1 LNTIVMRKLFGVFLL
16 VALATTH
23 ALSQSDFSSQ
33 YLLKLRGGALYNG
46 DLSMGCGSRI
56 DIYVIYQNNQRVQVY
71 GGQHG
76 GGMHSFAID
85 LTFESKNKIKTIV
98 CYGRAYRQGNAFQSC
113 GRRKLG
119 EGNGL
124 IELDTTR
131 NYPCLNQKYLGKF
144 PFYDRR
150 SEVNVEIIP
159 FSKSSVKL
167 VIDSDL
173 RNNSNEDLAND
184 PAIDPNDPAGLRM
197 SPHKTDFRYSIT
209 GVSPQGTTQLLA
221 ETFDGY
227 AEIGPE
233 PIVRQTTL
241 YEGAWKKPTSINVSA
256 SGNAWLGQYF
266 TDENGYTYFIPMYAR
281 PAATSQNIPLPDFPV
296 PGTVTVP
303 YVLFPGA
310 TTSQLRLT
318 TTTYGMPLK
327 YGPDDTNI
335 LPYDTRV
342 TVLAPAWNPASFYH
356 WVYSLDGVNWKDF
369 PPQFQ
374 GKHRLQISGY
384 DLEGEEFMKHPVAN
398 RFIKLIIDCN
408 GGESSTLTL
417 SGRISAPHIT
427 SVAPMPDRCFDKPRD
442 GAFTI
447 AFHRPLLVDENGNRE
462 RLTILVRDLAPS
474 NTNPPDQ
481 VIDVTLDAQNSF
493 TWPRRLQSDRKYEIT
508 LLDTY
513 LGTFGYTGDRTYHY
527 ANVELIRPQ
536 PVSSVVTAED
546 VHCYGGTDGKMNLQ
560 ALGGV
565 GNFIFDYVVAG
576 TEDSLHL
583 SVGVDTEA
591 VLSLLPPATYYVR
604 LRDGNRCMDQNG
616 VKTMVIHQPDA
627 ALRMGYS
634 AITHPLGYGYED
646 GYIET
651 ILTGGTAYPDKHY
664 TTEWYNPTDLVSDV
678 FYNNAPLSEGYKA
691 NLDSIGDGSY
701 ILKAYDSQYALAH
714 PDHRAGCY
722 VESEIFR
729 VIQPPPIVV
738 AIREYHYVT
747 CNGFDDGELLASA
760 QGGVKMTG
768 PLPYQYEWLLVEG
781 DVTRPVNQ
789 ADSIAIAL
797 RSGTYRIRITD
808 KNRVQKLSSP
818 FFLVQPDVL
827 AAQITGTPVRC
838 DSGADGTALATVQGG
853 TLPYVYEWSDGT
865 TLPQTGNLA
874 AGTYFVFVA
883 DVRGC
888 TTTTSGKV
896 ASPFPIQ
903 VDSVLRAPQ
912 CFGYDNGA
920 IDLTVTDGTAP
931 YRYAWS
937 TGAITEDMAGLREGT
952 YEVVITDGNNCKS
965 VHTYTLVDP
974 APIVIDLGQTRFLC
988 NSQDYKADASL
999 NDQAAQYQWTGPAGF
1014 TATTGIITITEAGT
1028 YHVLA
1033 TDANGC
1039 TGEDEL
1045 VVQRQ
1050 TLDINAEFV
1059 VSTQGFSATDVTLLN
1074 ISSTPSDS
1082 VQWWTSNPLVEQFSL
1097 REDNKAIV
1105 TFSEE
1110 GVYTL
1115 YMKAYRQG
1123 CEAIFSKTITV
1134 LGTSFVVNPPTAT
1147 SFIETFTAS
1156 PVPSNGPFT
1165 VTVKMKELSRIQLR
1179 LIALGDNRIVDEHT
1193 AQGSNEY
1200 VLPYTVNLAAGTY
1213 LLLLE
1218 SANGNAL
1225 LKVVI
1230 Q

>member
-1 LNTIVMRKLFGVFLL
+1 MKKLFVAFLL

-23 ALSQSDFSSQ
+23 ALSQRDFSSQ
-33 YLLKLRGGALYNG
+33 YLLRLRGGALYNG

-56 DIYVIYQNNQRVQVY
+56 DIYVVYQNGQQTQVY
-71 GGQHG
+71 GGEHG

-85 LTFESKNKIKTIV
+85 LMFESKNKIKTIV
-98 CYGRAYRQGNAFQSC
+98 CYGRAYRQGSRFSSC
-113 GRRKLG
+113 RRRKLG
-119 EGNGL
+119 EGNGY

-144 PFYDRR
+144 PYYDGR
-150 SEVNVEIIP
+150 SEVNVEITP
-159 FSKSSVKL
+159 LSKNSVKL

-173 RNNSNEDLAND
+173 RNNANQDLAND
-184 PAIDPNDPAGLRM
+184 PAIDLNDPMGLRM
-197 SPHKTDFRYSIT
+197 SIHKTDFRYTIS
-209 GVSPQGTTQLLA
+209 GVGPAGTQTLMA
-221 ETFDGY
+221 EAYDGY
-227 AEIGPE
+227 AEIGPD
-233 PIVRQTTL
+233 PIVRQTTT
-241 YEGAWKKPTSINVSA
+241 YDGAWKKPTSINVTA
-256 SGNAWLGQYF
+256 SGNAWLGQNW
-266 TDENGYTYFIPMYAR
+266 TDENGNQYFIPMYAR
-281 PAATSQNIPLPDFPV
+281 PNSTSQNIPLPDFPV
-296 PGTVTVP
+296 PGSVTVP

-310 TTSQLRLT
+310 TTSTLRIT
-318 TTTYGMPLK
+318 TTTYNTQIK

-342 TVLAPAWNPASFYH
+342 TILGPAWNPASYYH

-384 DLEGEEFMKHPVAN
+384 DLEGEEFMQHPVAN

-408 GGESSTLTL
+408 GGELSVLTL

-427 SVAPMPDRCFDKPRD
+427 SVTPMPDRCFDRPRD

-447 AFHRPLLVDENGNRE
+447 TFHRPLLVDANGNRE
-462 RLTILVRDLAPS
+462 SLTILVRDLAQS
-474 NTNPPDQ
+474 NANPPDQ
-481 VIDVTLDAQNSF
+481 IIDVTLDANNSF
-493 TWPRRLQSDRKYEIT
+493 TWPRRLQSDRRYEIT

-536 PVSSVVTAED
+536 PVTSIVAAED
-546 VHCYGGTDGKMNLQ
+546 VHCHGGTDGKMSFQ
-560 ALGGV
+560 ASGGV
-565 GNFIFDYVVAG
+565 GNFVFDYVVAG
-576 TEDSLHL
+576 TEDSVHL
-583 SVGVDTEA
+583 SLGTETA
-591 VLSLLPPATYYVR
+591 AALSLLPPATYYVR
-604 LRDGNRCMDQNG
+604 LRDGNGCKDQNG
-616 VKTMVIHQPDA
+616 VKTLVIHQPDA
-627 ALRMGYS
+627 ALSIAYS

-651 ILTGGTAYPDKHY
+651 ILTGGTPYPDKRY
-664 TTEWYNPTDLVSDV
+664 TIEWYNPTDLVSDIH
-678 FYNNAPLSEGYKA
+678 YNNAPLSEGYRA

-701 ILKAYDSQYALAH
+701 RLRVYDTQYALAH
-714 PDHRAGCY
+714 PDHRAGCF

-729 VIQPPPIVV
+729 VIEPPPIVV
-738 AIREYHYVT
+738 ALSEYHYVT
-747 CNGFDDGELLASA
+747 CNGYDDGEVLASA

-768 PLPYQYEWLLVEG
+768 PLPYQYDWLIVEG
-781 DVTRPVNQ
+781 DVARPINQ
-789 ADSIAIAL
+789 ADSIAIGL
-797 RSGTYRIRITD
+797 RSGIYRIRITD

-827 AAQITGTPVRC
+827 AAQITGTPVSC
-838 DSGADGTALATVQGG
+838 DSGSDGSALATVQGG
-853 TLPYVYEWSDGT
+853 TLPYAYEWSDGT

-888 TTTTSGKV
+888 ITTASGKV
-896 ASPFPIQ
+896 ESPFPIQ

-912 CFGYDNGA
+912 CFGYANGA

-931 YRYAWS
+931 YRYAWN
-937 TGAITEDMAGLREGT
+937 TGAGTEDIEGLTEGI

-974 APIVIDLGQTRFLC
+974 EPVVIDLGQTRFLC
-988 NSQDYKADASL
+988 NSQQYEADASL
-999 NDQAAQYQWTGPAGF
+999 NDEAHYQWTGPGGF

-1028 YHVLA
+1028 YHVLV
-1033 TDANGC
+1033 TDSNGC
-1039 TGEDEL
+1039 MGEDDL

-1050 TLDINAEFV
+1050 VLDINAEFV
-1059 VSTQGFSATDVTLLN
+1059 VSTQGFSATEVTLLN
-1074 ISSTPSDS
+1074 ISNTPSDS
-1082 VQWWTSNPLVEQFSL
+1082 VQWWTSDPIAEQFSL
-1097 REDNKAIV
+1097 KQDNKAVV
-1105 TFSEE
+1105 TFSQE
-1110 GVYTL
+1110 GNYTL
-1115 YMKAYRQG
+1115 YMKAFRQG
-1123 CEAIFSKTITV
+1123 CEAVFSKTITV
-1134 LGTSFVVNPPTAT
+1134 LGNSFVVNPPTAT

-1156 PVPSNGPFT
+1156 PVPSNGPFI
-1165 VTVKMKELSRIQLR
+1165 VTVKMRESSRIQLR
-1179 LIALGDNRIVDEHT
+1179 LIALGDNRIVDERT
-1193 AQGSNEY
+1193 AQGSSEY

-1218 SANGNAL
+1218 STNGNAL

>member
-1 LNTIVMRKLFGVFLL
+1 MMKKLVGAFLL
-16 VALATTH
+16 VALITTQ
-23 ALSQSDFSSQ
+23 AVSQSDFSSQ
-33 YLLKLRGGALYNG
+33 YLIRLRGFALYNG
-46 DLSMGCGSRI
+46 DLSEGCGSRI
-56 DIYVIYQNNQRVQVY
+56 DIYVNYQGGQRRQVY

-76 GGMHSFAID
+76 GGQHNFAID
-85 LTFESKNKIKTIV
+85 LPFDSKNKIKSV
-98 CYGRAYRQGNAFQSC
+98 ECFARAHRQGNWTQSC
-113 GRRKLG
+113 RRRKIG
-119 EGNGL
+119 EGTAF
-124 IELDTTR
+124 IQLDTTAS
-131 NYPCLNQKYLGKF
+131 YPCHKQKYLGKF
-144 PFYDRR
+144 PYLDGR

-159 FSKSSVKL
+159 FSKSSVRL
-167 VIDSDL
+167 VVDSDL
-173 RNNSNEDLAND
+173 RNNSNENLAND
-184 PAIDPNDPAGLRM
+184 PAIDLNDPQGLRL
-197 SPHKTDFRYSIT
+197 SPAKTDFRYTIT
-209 GVSPQGTTQLLA
+209 AVGPQGNSQLLA
-221 ETFDGY
+221 EAYDGY
-227 AEIGPE
+227 TEIGPD
-233 PIVRQTTL
+233 PIVRQTII
-241 YEGAWKKPTSINVSA
+241 YDGAWKKPTSINVSA
-256 SGNAWLGQYF
+256 SGNAWLGQNW
-266 TDENGYTYFIPMYAR
+266 TDENGNSYFIPIAAR
-281 PAATSQNIPLPDFPV
+281 PQAASIDIPLPDILV
-296 PGTVTVP
+296 PGTVSVP

-310 TTSQLRLT
+310 TTSQLRIT
-318 TTTYGMPLK
+318 TTGYSFPIK
-327 YGPDDTNI
+327 YGPDNTNI
-335 LPYDTRV
+335 LPYDSRV

-356 WVYSLDGVNWKDF
+356 WVYSLDGINWKDF
-369 PPQFQ
+369 PAQFQ

-384 DLEGEEFMKHPVAN
+384 DLEGEEFMKNPVAN

-408 GGESSTLTL
+408 GGESSVLTL
-417 SGRISAPHIT
+417 SGRISAPQIVG
-427 SVAPMPDRCFDKPRD
+427 VAPLHDRCFDRPRD

-447 AFHRPLLVDENGNRE
+447 TFRRPLLVDENGNRE
-462 RLTILVRDLAPS
+462 QLTILVRDLS

-493 TWPRRLQSDRKYEIT
+493 TWPRRLQSDKEYEIT

-513 LGTFGYTGDRTYHY
+513 LGTFGYTGNRQFHY
-527 ANVELIRPQ
+527 ANVALVRPQ
-536 PVSSVVTAED
+536 PVSSVVAAED
-546 VHCYGGTDGKMNLQ
+546 VHCYGGSDGKINLQ
-560 ALGGV
+560 ARGGV
-565 GNFIFDYVVAG
+565 GNFVFDYVVAG

-583 SVGVDTEA
+583 SLGVETEA
-591 VLSLLPPATYYVR
+591 VLSLLPPATYYVM
-604 LRDGNRCMDQNG
+604 LRDANRCKDQNG
-616 VKTMVIHQPDA
+616 VKTMVVHQPNA
-627 ALRMGYS
+627 ALRIGYS

-651 ILTGGTAYPDKHY
+651 ILTGGTPYPDKHY

-678 FYNNAPLSEGYKA
+678 LYNNAPLSEGYKA

-701 ILKAYDSQYALAH
+701 ILRAFDSQYTLAH

-722 VESEIFR
+722 VASEIFH

-738 AIREYHYVT
+738 TLSEYHYVT
-747 CNGFDDGELLASA
+747 CNGFDDGEVLASA
-760 QGGVKMTG
+760 QGGVQMTG
-768 PLPYQYEWLLVEG
+768 PLPYQYEWLIVEDAG
-781 DVTRPVNQ
+781 TRPINQ
-789 ADSIAIAL
+789 DDSIAIRL

-827 AAQITGTPVRC
+827 AAQITGTPVSC

-865 TLPQTGNLA
+865 TLQQTGNLA

-888 TTTTSGKV
+888 TTTASGKV
-896 ASPFPIQ
+896 ESPFPIQ

-912 CFGYDNGA
+912 CFGYNNGA
-920 IDLTVTDGTAP
+920 IDLTVANGTAP
-931 YRYAWS
+931 YQYAWS
-937 TGAITEDMAGLREGT
+937 TGATTEDMAGLTEGT

-974 APIVIDLGQTRFLC
+974 APVLVDLGQTRFLC
-988 NSQDYKADASL
+988 NSQHYEADASL
-999 NDQAAQYQWTGPAGF
+999 NDEGAQYQWTGPAGF
-1014 TATTGIITITEAGT
+1014 TATTGIITITQAGT
-1028 YHVLA
+1028 YHVLV

-1039 TGEDEL
+1039 DGEDEL

-1082 VQWWTSNPLVEQFSL
+1082 VQWWTSDPLAEQFSL
-1097 REDNKAIV
+1097 REDNKAV
-1105 TFSEE
+1105 VAFSEE

-1123 CEAIFSKTITV
+1123 CEAVFSKTITV

-1165 VTVKMKELSRIQLR
+1165 VTVKMKESSRIQLR
-1179 LIALGDNRIVDEHT
+1179 LIALGDNRLVDERT

-1200 VLPYTVNLAAGTY
+1200 VLPYMVNLAAGTY

-1218 SANGNAL
+1218 STNGDAL

>member
-1 LNTIVMRKLFGVFLL
+1 MKKLFGVFLL

-33 YLLKLRGGALYNG
+33 YLLKLRGGAYYGG
-46 DLSMGCGSRI
+46 DLSQGCGSRI
-56 DIYVIYQNNQRVQVY
+56 DIYVVYQNGVRTQVY
-71 GGQHG
+71 GGEHG
-76 GGMHSFAID
+76 GGMRSFAID
-85 LTFESKNKIKTIV
+85 LMFESKNKIKTIV
-98 CYGRAYRQGNAFQSC
+98 CYGRAYRQGSRFSSC

-119 EGNGL
+119 EGNGY

-131 NYPCLNQKYLGKF
+131 SYPCYKQTHLGKF
-144 PFYDRR
+144 PYYDGR

-159 FSKSSVKL
+159 LSKKSVKL
-167 VIDSDL
+167 VVDSDL
-173 RNNSNEDLAND
+173 RNNSNQDLAND
-184 PAIDPNDPAGLRM
+184 PAIDLNDPAGLRM

-209 GVSPQGTTQLLA
+209 GVNPDGTTQQLLA
-221 ETFDGY
+221 EAYDGY
-227 AEIGPE
+227 AEIGPD
-233 PIVRQTTL
+233 PIVRQTIL
-241 YEGAWKKPTSINVSA
+241 YDGAWKKPTSVNVTA

-266 TDENGYTYFIPMYAR
+266 TDDNGATYFIPMYPR
-281 PAATSQNIPLPDFPV
+281 PNAASLNIALPDFPV
-296 PGTVTVP
+296 PGTVSVP

-310 TTSQLRLT
+310 ATSQLRLT
-318 TTTYGMPLK
+318 ATTYTMPIK

-342 TVLAPAWNPASFYH
+342 TLLAPAWNPASFYH
-356 WVYSLDGVNWKDF
+356 WVYSLDGVTWKDF
-369 PPQFQ
+369 PSQFQ

-427 SVAPMPDRCFDKPRD
+427 NVTPMPDRCFDRPRD

-447 AFHRPLLVDENGNRE
+447 TFHRPLLVDENGNRE
-462 RLTILVRDLAPS
+462 RLTILVRDLAQS
-474 NTNPPDQ
+474 NANPPDQ

-513 LGTFGYTGDRTYHY
+513 LGTFGYTGDRTSHY

-546 VHCYGGTDGKMNLQ
+546 VHCYGGTDGKINLQ

-565 GNFIFDYVVAG
+565 GNYLFDYVVAG

-583 SVGVDTEA
+583 SLGADAAA

-604 LRDGNRCMDQNG
+604 LRDGNGCKDQNG
-616 VKTMVIHQPDA
+616 VKTMVVHQPAA
-627 ALRMGYS
+627 ALRIGYS

-651 ILTGGTAYPDKHY
+651 ILTGGTPYPDKHY
-664 TTEWYNPTDLVSDV
+664 TTEWYNPTALVPDAL
-678 FYNNAPLSEGYKA
+678 YNNAPLAEGYQA

-701 ILKAYDSQYALAH
+701 ILRAYDNQYALAH

-722 VESEIFR
+722 VESEVFR

-738 AIREYHYVT
+738 TINEYHYVT

-768 PLPYQYEWLLVEG
+768 ALPYQYEWLIVE
-781 DVTRPVNQ
+781 DNAMRPINQ
-789 ADSIAIAL
+789 ADSIVTAL

-827 AAQITGTPVRC
+827 VAQVIGTPVSC
-838 DSGADGTALATVQGG
+838 DSGEDGTAMTTVQGG
-853 TLPYVYEWSDGT
+853 TQPYVYEWSDGS

-888 TTTTSGKV
+888 TTTASGKV

-912 CFGYDNGA
+912 CYGYDNGA
-920 IDLTVTDGTAP
+920 IDLTVTEGTAP

-937 TGAITEDMAGLREGT
+937 TGATTEDMEGVTAGT
-952 YEVVITDGNNCKS
+952 YDVVITDGNNCKS
-965 VHTYTLVDP
+965 HHTYTLVDP
-974 APIVIDLGQTRFLC
+974 AQIVIDLGQTRFLC
-988 NSQDYKADASL
+988 NSQQYEADASL
-999 NDQAAQYQWTGPAGF
+999 HSEGAQYLWTGPAGF
-1014 TATTGIITITEAGT
+1014 TATTGSVTLTEAGT
-1028 YHVLA
+1028 YHVSV
-1033 TDANGC
+1033 TDVNGC
-1039 TGEDEL
+1039 KAEDEL
-1045 VVQRQ
+1045 VLQRQ
-1050 TLDINAEFV
+1050 TLDVNADFV
-1059 VSTQGFSATDVTLLN
+1059 VSTQGFATTEVTLLN
-1074 ISSTPSDS
+1074 ISSMASDS
-1082 VQWWTSNPLVEQFSL
+1082 VQWWTSDPIAGQFSL
-1097 REDNKAIV
+1097 QEDNKAVV
-1105 TFSEE
+1105 TFSQE

-1123 CEAIFSKTITV
+1123 CEAVFSKTITV
-1134 LGTSFVVNPPTAT
+1134 LGASFGVKPPTAS
-1147 SFIETFTAS
+1147 SFIETFTAA

-1165 VTVKMKELSRIQLR
+1165 ATVRMQETSTIHLR
-1179 LIALGDNRIVDEHT
+1179 LIALGDNRIIDERT
-1193 AQGSNEY
+1193 AQGSREY
-1200 VLPYTVNLAAGTY
+1200 VLPYTINLAAGTY

-1230 Q
+1230 R